1 MSEKILF
8 VTTNFSKINHD
19 IMTGVY
25 MEEFAEPY
33 LIFEA
38 TGYDITVA
46 SPKGGISPIDEKS
59 LSCSNPME
67 WDEAAKH
74 LKNTEKLS
82 EVDIENYDVLFLP
95 GGHGPMFDLATD
107 ETLCEVVEYFCEH
120 DKIIAALCHGP
131 AGLLSA
137 KKPDGRPFVEGKT
150 LTSFTNKEEDIV
162 KMSEFMPFSL
172 EDTLIKLGAD
182 FISDKPWAEHVEIDR
197 NLITGQNQN
206 CAVSVAQEVINLLNK
221 NI

>member
-1 MSEKILF
+1 
-8 VTTNFSKINHD
+8 
-19 IMTGVY
+19 
-25 MEEFAEPY
+25 
-33 LIFEA
+33 
-38 TGYDITVA
+38 
-46 SPKGGISPIDEKS
+46 
-59 LSCSNPME
+59 ME

-182 FISDKPWAEHVEIDR
+182 FISDKPWAEHVEIDG

>member
-120 DKIIAALCHGP
+120 GKIIAALCHGP

-182 FISDKPWAEHVEIDR
+182 FISDKPWAEHVEIDG

>member
-38 TGYDITVA
+38 TGYDIAVA

-182 FISDKPWAEHVEIDR
+182 FISDKPWAEHVEIDG

>member
-131 AGLLSA
+131 AGQKKK

-182 FISDKPWAEHVEIDR
+182 FISDKPWAEHVEIDG